1 MKKLLLH
8 TCCAPCAIYVVQELS
23 KEYDLSLYYF
33 NSNIHP
39 ATEYEKRLQE
49 IITWAKNKDIGL
61 IEADYNPQEWF
72 AVVKDL
78 EEEPE
83 GGSRC
88 LECFQYRLGATAKY
102 AKEHNY
108 DLFSTTLSISPH
120 KDAEAINRIGS
131 TLGQTN
137 KIEFLE
143 ADWKKNDGFK
153 IACQLSKQESFYRQ
167 DYCGCVYSLK
177 VKSKKSKVK

>member
-102 AKEHNY
+102 AKEHN
-108 DLFSTTLSISPH
+108 
-120 KDAEAINRIGS
+120 
-131 TLGQTN
+131 
-137 KIEFLE
+137 
-143 ADWKKNDGFK
+143 
-153 IACQLSKQESFYRQ
+153 
-167 DYCGCVYSLK
+167 
-177 VKSKKSKVK
+177 

>member
-39 ATEYEKRLQE
+39 ETEYQKRLQE
-49 IITWAKNKDIGL
+49 IINWAKKNNIKL
-61 IEADYNPQEWF
+61 IETEYQSGEWF
-72 AVVKDL
+72 AMVKGL
-78 EEEPE
+78 EGEPE
-83 GGSRC
+83 GGKRC
-88 LECFQYRLGATAKY
+88 EQCFQYRLGATAKY

-120 KDAEAINRIGS
+120 KDAEAINRIGGI
-131 TLGQTN
+131 LGQAN
-137 KIEFLE
+137 KMEFLE
-143 ADWKKNDGFK
+143 ANWKKNDGFK
-153 IACQLSKQESFYRQ
+153 IACQLSKQENFYRQ
-167 DYCGCVYSLK
+167 DYCGCAYSLK
-177 VKSKKSKVK
+177 VKIKN